1 MNQHEKKK
9 TTLFWGQFLCMFGKQ
24 WPQNTVLNL
33 DGILMSLI
41 EIPTKK
47 GAEKVIFELASEGE
61 KQ

>member
-1 MNQHEKKK
+1 
-9 TTLFWGQFLCMFGKQ
+9 MFGKQ

>member
-1 MNQHEKKK
+1 MNQQEKG
-9 TTLFWGQFLCMFGKQ
+9 TLLVTISLYVWETVATI
-24 WPQNTVLNL
+24 TVLNL

-47 GAEKVIFELASEGE
+47 GAEKVTFELASEGE